1 MMLHMTI
8 FCFASSYNV
17 MRTSNNDVDQPDDS
31 WFSSESRRTRHDKHG
46 SYRPRYNP
54 QIRFSRYFNN
64 ELLTDKECLEVILE
78 SIKHNDLENPVEECA
93 DLHRLI
99 TSYILRH

>member
-1 MMLHMTI
+1 MLLHLTL

-17 MRTSNNDVDQPDDS
+17 MRTSNNAVEQPDDS
-31 WFSSESRRTRHDKHG
+31 WFPSESRRTRQDKR
-46 SYRPRYNP
+46 SFYQPRYNP

-64 ELLTDKECLEVILE
+64 DLLTDKECLEVILE

-99 TSYILRH
+99 TSYISRH

>member
-1 MMLHMTI
+1 MPLSNKTI
-8 FCFASSYNV
+8 AGY
-17 MRTSNNDVDQPDDS
+17 RQKAA
-31 WFSSESRRTRHDKHG
+31 ELGRTRTA
-46 SYRPRYNP
+46 S
-54 QIRFSRYFNN
+54 ISRDTIHKYALADTFNN

-99 TSYILRH
+99 TSYISRH